1 MVAEQR
7 DAVLHQS
14 AHTLAEF
21 FDQDTIFAIPE
32 TVRMVYYNTVGLFLD
47 SRIDQT
53 VTERNSRHDSV
64 HLVGRLYA
72 EAIIAI
78 ILKCLRD

>member
-1 MVAEQR
+1 
-7 DAVLHQS
+7 
-14 AHTLAEF
+14 
-21 FDQDTIFAIPE
+21 
-32 TVRMVYYNTVGLFLD
+32 MVYYNTVGLFLD